1 MKKMRSIFLF
11 ALIFF
16 SCSLKAI
23 TIEVDFLISFL
34 SIPDSV
40 IIDSIDFEDMN
51 DTYNIRQYKINDNI
65 VQMDIDRKDSSVE
78 IDYILWDMDKNGR
91 MEAIAVYNV
100 LEQKYDYH
108 LIEHDLAAD
117 DLLEFQVQLKD
128 IGFPSFYDSSEIPKA
143 IYKSKEH
150 QPEIN
155 HF

>member
-1 MKKMRSIFLF
+1 MRSIFLF

-23 TIEVDFLISFL
+23 TIEIDFLISFL

>member
-1 MKKMRSIFLF
+1 MRSIFLF

>member
-23 TIEVDFLISFL
+23 TIEIDFLISFL

>member
-1 MKKMRSIFLF
+1 MKQMKPFFLLVLAF
-11 ALIFF
+11 LLNNSQGIAF
-16 SCSLKAI
+16 SSP
-23 TIEVDFLISFL
+23 
-34 SIPDSV
+34 PDSV
-40 IIDSIDFEDMN
+40 SIDSIAFRDMY
-51 DTYNIRQYKINDNI
+51 DEYTIRQYKIRGKI
-65 VQMDIDRKDSSVE
+65 IQMDIDRKDSYVE

-117 DLLEFQVQLKD
+117 DLLDYQVQLED
-128 IGFPSFYDSSEIPKA
+128 IGFPSFYDSSKIPKA
-143 IYKSKEH
+143 VYKGEEH